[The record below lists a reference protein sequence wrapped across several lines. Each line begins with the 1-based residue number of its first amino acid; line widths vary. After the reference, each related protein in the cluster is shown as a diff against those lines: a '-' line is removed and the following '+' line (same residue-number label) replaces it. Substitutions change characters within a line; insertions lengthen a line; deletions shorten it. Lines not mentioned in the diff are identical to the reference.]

1 MLDISPAGL
10 LGAVIGTAVAA
21 WVYRPLSALVDR
33 GLAKLPRSEGATERE
48 PIERG
53 LLLRF
58 VLAADILI
66 FAGAG
71 YWLGAIIGG

>member
-21 WVYRPLSALVDR
+21 LVYRPLSALVER
-33 GLAKLPRSEGATERE
+33 GFARLPRPQGAAERE

-53 LLLRF
+53 LLFRI
-58 VLAADILI
+58 VLAADILV